1 MTNKTNE
8 QNQTIQQIE
17 EAVMSNT
24 DNIVYQTEMGGAE
37 ELKSTEEPQN
47 VKEPQNVGEPQET
60 NEAQEEEKSFT
71 INVDLTRAAAGIVGS
86 LLSCAVTKTSASAAT
101 GLGATVAVST
111 TLNDEL
117 EDYSATKNALLGFS
131 AGFGAGLIGGLI
143 TNALF
148 AEEDEEEDM

>member
-8 QNQTIQQIE
+8 QIEAIE

-24 DNIVYQTEMGGAE
+24 DNIVYQTEMAGTE
-37 ELKSTEEPQN
+37 ELKSTEEPQD
-47 VKEPQNVGEPQET
+47 VKEPQETKEAQEV
-60 NEAQEEEKSFT
+60 QEEEKSFT

-86 LLSCAVTKTSASAAT
+86 LLSGAVTKTSASVAT

-148 AEEDEEEDM
+148 AEDDEEDM